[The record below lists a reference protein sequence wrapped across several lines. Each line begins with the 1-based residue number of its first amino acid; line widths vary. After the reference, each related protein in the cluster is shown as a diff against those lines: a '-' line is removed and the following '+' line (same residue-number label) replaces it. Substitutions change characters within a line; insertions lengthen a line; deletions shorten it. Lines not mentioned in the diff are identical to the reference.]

1 MFDTY
6 RHQGLRKKLIDS
18 LHKKGIQDVNMLSA
32 MQRVP
37 RHLFLGDSVF
47 DDKAY
52 IDEAFPIGEGQTISQ
67 PFTVAYQT
75 ELLELKKGDRV
86 LEVGTGSGYQAA
98 VLAEMGA
105 NVFTVERNRVL
116 FQRTKELMKQLGY
129 VRVKT
134 FYGDGYAGLP
144 NYAPFNKIIVTAGAP
159 EIPAALLN
167 QLEENGIL
175 IIPVG
180 KGSVQKMIRLTKR
193 ADGQIDQ
200 EEFEHFRF
208 VPLLKG
214 KE

>member
-116 FQRTKELMKQLGY
+116 FQRTKELMRQLGY